1 MLIERFIKKVIVYN
15 DKIVLELKALG
26 DLYINNDLNPAKAGE
41 NDTIAPTPTHIGT
54 PLEIY
59 HSWYESVSYFLFY
72 AKMVYWY

>member
-59 HSWYESVSYFLFY
+59 HS
-72 AKMVYWY
+72 